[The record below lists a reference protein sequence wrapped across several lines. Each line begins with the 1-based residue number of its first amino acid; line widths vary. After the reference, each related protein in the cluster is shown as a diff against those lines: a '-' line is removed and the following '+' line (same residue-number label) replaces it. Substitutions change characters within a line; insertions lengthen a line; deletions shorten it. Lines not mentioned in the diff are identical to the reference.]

1 MSPEQLL
8 GTVEPD
14 PVVVVADLEAGIGTL
29 MRLSEGAVDVV
40 LVVVEPVPKSIEVG
54 RRAVAACT
62 EKNIG
67 RVVIVANRVRDAD
80 DLAVIR
86 AAFPDGEIAVVP
98 HDLAIVEADR
108 IGAAPLDLFPGA
120 PSVSALIALA
130 DQLV

>member
-1 MSPEQLL
+1 LL
-8 GTVEPD
+8 GTVEPE

-54 RRAVAACT
+54 RRALAACI
-62 EKNIG
+62 EKNVG
-67 RVVIVANRVRDAD
+67 RVLIVANRVRDAN
-80 DLAVIR
+80 DLAAVR

-108 IGAAPLDLFPGA
+108 IGVAPIDLFPGA
-120 PSVSALIALA
+120 PSVMALVALA
-130 DQLV
+130 DQLA